1 MATLTITGVDPDLA
15 EFVQRRSKELKF
27 TGQAEYLRNLVREDW
42 LRATSH
48 RENQLAAIMAP
59 IHAATAGT
67 NLTDE
72 ELNEAIT
79 SAREARA
86 KRLSQSTEQRS
97 S

>member
-1 MATLTITGVDPDLA
+1 MATLKITGVDPDLA

-48 RENQLAAIMAP
+48 RENQLAAILAP

-67 NLTDE
+67 NLSDE
-72 ELNEAIT
+72 ELDEAIT
-79 SAREARA
+79 SARKARA
-86 KRLSQSTEQRS
+86 QGLSKPNDQSS
-97 S
+97 F